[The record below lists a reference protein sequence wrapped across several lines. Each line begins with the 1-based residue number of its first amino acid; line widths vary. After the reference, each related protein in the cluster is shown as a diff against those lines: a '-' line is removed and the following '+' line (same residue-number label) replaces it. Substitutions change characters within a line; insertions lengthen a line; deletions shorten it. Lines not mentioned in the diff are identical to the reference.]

1 MFAVR
6 ILPIEICKQTQGSG
20 VCEMENRQNGQC
32 NVKDKETVRAGFIG
46 RRGVDVEHRHVDW
59 EYEREF
65 GLTSLD
71 YHKVRVRSGV
81 LACRIIDRPAHGLG
95 VVTTSLR

>member
-20 VCEMENRQNGQC
+20 QREMENRQDDQC
-32 NVKDKETVRAGFIG
+32 NVKDKEAVQTGFIG
-46 RRGVDVEHRHVDW
+46 LCGGDVEHRHVDW

-65 GLTSLD
+65 GLTSLY
-71 YHKVRVRSGV
+71 YHKARVGSG
-81 LACRIIDRPAHGLG
+81 RG
-95 VVTTSLR
+95 VDLPGH